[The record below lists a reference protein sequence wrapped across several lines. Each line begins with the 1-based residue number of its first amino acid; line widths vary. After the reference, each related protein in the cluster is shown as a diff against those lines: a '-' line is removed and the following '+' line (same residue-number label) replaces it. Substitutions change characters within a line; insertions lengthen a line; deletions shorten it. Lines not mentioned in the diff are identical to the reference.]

1 MDIVSCLRGRSKDK
15 WEGVLLVEKEL
26 LDHIMNMAKALN
38 AIDQRTTRM
47 EARMECYGEVSKAV
61 GNHETRLVKLE
72 DRTGRHE
79 RQIWG
84 AIAFVLIAVG
94 GAVIRL
100 VLR

>member
-26 LDHIMNMAKALN
+26 LDHIMNMAKSLN
-38 AIDQRTTRM
+38 AIDQRTTRI
-47 EARMECYGEVSKAV
+47 EARMESYGEMNKAV
-61 GNHETRLVKLE
+61 GNHETRIVKLE